1 MVLNDNDFANQTDAA
16 EQNKIGEMY
25 FYGNDVEQSYEE
37 AVKWYTLAANQG
49 DAYAQLNLGVMYD
62 NGRGVEQS
70 YEEAVKWYTLAA
82 NQGDADAQC
91 NLDKI
96 YEKRKFKQGNMI
108 CRFFHNLR

>member
-49 DAYAQLNLGVMYD
+49 DA
-62 NGRGVEQS
+62 
-70 YEEAVKWYTLAA
+70 
-82 NQGDADAQC
+82 DAQC